1 MLGGTCT
8 RTPQFSDTCREPFID
23 VRFCKVKRCCWEG
36 SVPHHYRHFMDQ
48 SSCLFT
54 DSLLPAVDYIGET
67 ETLADDFEEIIQE
80 INRRKD
86 PGLPELVS
94 DLVKKNVHH
103 GSKGKRRRRLQEER
117 SYAYK
122 LFQQHQICLLTI
134 YKFYHKDFML
144 LEYEPLTSMPKS

>member
-1 MLGGTCT
+1 
-8 RTPQFSDTCREPFID
+8 
-23 VRFCKVKRCCWEG
+23 
-36 SVPHHYRHFMDQ
+36 MDQ

-86 PGLPELVS
+86 PQLPELVS

-103 GSKGKRRRRLQEER
+103 GSKGKRRRRLQEEQ
-117 SYAYK
+117 SYAFK

-144 LEYEPLTSMPKS
+144 LEYEPLTSIPRS